1 MGRNSGTDILYMP
14 AVHQGYVNYLGERNG
29 EVGILDEALVG
40 EVPRLDRDIRA
51 MGSELVVQL
60 VRVVVP
66 ERHIILVTLDNLDEF
81 LSCQHLDQAL
91 NLPNEDVSHT
101 FVEHHVPTDYEIS
114 YHPTFLRWDKRIS
127 TAESLVFADRV
138 TSDPFDRALMRI
150 AEEEARLSR
159 DWWRQV
165 GAIIYSE
172 KRKLLLQGH
181 NHPVVAEN
189 YTLET
194 LGDPRSNFDAG
205 QNIDLQK
212 NIHAEVGVIAEAAR
226 RGIALKGA
234 DLFVTTFP
242 CPVCAKSVAEA
253 GIKRVY
259 FKDGYSL
266 LDAMD
271 IFKTKGIEV
280 IQVVDELP
288 NAS

>member
-1 MGRNSGTDILYMP
+1 MATSGC
-14 AVHQGYVNYLGERNG
+14 NYL
-29 EVGILDEALVG
+29 
-40 EVPRLDRDIRA
+40 
-51 MGSELVVQL
+51 
-60 VRVVVP
+60 
-66 ERHIILVTLDNLDEF
+66 
-81 LSCQHLDQAL
+81 
-91 NLPNEDVSHT
+91 
-101 FVEHHVPTDYEIS
+101 
-114 YHPTFLRWDKRIS
+114 LR
-127 TAESLVFADRV
+127 
-138 TSDPFDRALMRI
+138 
-150 AEEEARLSR
+150 
-159 DWWRQV
+159 
-165 GAIIYSE
+165 